1 MNKIKAIFVDID
13 WTLLDHAK
21 KPAEFDLISLN
32 ALKKAQ
38 EKGVLVFLAS
48 SRHYHSIEQVGIL
61 DLFTPDGIISTNGA
75 EVIFKDQ
82 VIYRTKIEEKLFNE
96 LCHEANKLDVNV
108 QGIRLF
114 DSFLINYQLENVN
127 RLFATYPERIP
138 DFEDYENQDVI
149 GAMLFVEPKNEYLF
163 EETLNKFD
171 YIWRIHPFAL
181 YLSSQYFNKGTGVK
195 FALDY
200 LKIKPSE
207 AAAIGDDLQD
217 ISMFKEVEHSFAMGN
232 AILNCQKEAKYI
244 TKSVQDHGVKVAL
257 EQLNI
262 DTNN

>member
-1 MNKIKAIFVDID
+1 MNSIKVIFVDID

-38 EKGVLVFLAS
+38 EQGVLVFLAT

-61 DLFTPDGIISTNGA
+61 DLFNPDGIISTNGA

-82 VIYRTKIEEKLFNE
+82 IIYRTKIREELFNE
-96 LCHEANKLDVNV
+96 LCHEANKFDVNV

-127 RLFATYPERIP
+127 HLFSTYPERMP

-149 GAMLFVEPKNEYLF
+149 GAMLFVESKQEYLF
-163 EETLNKFD
+163 EEVLNKFD
-171 YIWRIHPFAL
+171 YIWRIHPHAL
-181 YLSSQYFNKGTGVK
+181 YLSSQPFNKGTGVK
-195 FALDY
+195 FVLDY
-200 LKIKPSE
+200 LKIKPNE
-207 AAAIGDDLQD
+207 AIAIGDDRQD
-217 ISMFKEVEHSFAMGN
+217 IAMFKEVEHSFAMGN
-232 AILNCQKEAKYI
+232 AKEEYQKEAKHV
-244 TKSVQDHGVKVAL
+244 TKPVEEHGVAFAL
-257 EQLNI
+257 EMLGLVK
-262 DTNN
+262 